1 MSSHIEQ
8 LLRPSRRHRAAFS
21 ALCLE
26 RVLPVYRGAV
36 RRSQSAERQ
45 VQSVIDQAWIYASTG
60 ELGVGAAAATEAV
73 GAVLDA
79 YDDVASP
86 TEEAGA
92 QVLTA
97 AKRLGHSL
105 LRDEPGMTQAA
116 VQACLEAVA
125 VIDENDTGMEEEE
138 EAWQRE
144 ALPRVLQ
151 LPAGDLTRDVV
162 HAAVGGDIEPAWLD
176 RWDR

>member
-1 MSSHIEQ
+1 MSGYIEK
-8 LLRPSRRHRAAFS
+8 LLRASGRNRAAFA
-21 ALCLE
+21 ALCVE

-36 RRSQSAERQ
+36 RRSRSAEPQ
-45 VQSVIDQAWIYASTG
+45 VQSVLDQAWIYASTG
-60 ELGVGAAAATEAV
+60 ELGLGTAAATEAV
-73 GAVLDA
+73 SAVLDS

-86 TEEAGA
+86 TEEAAA
-92 QVLTA
+92 QVVTA

-105 LRDEPGMTQAA
+105 LQDEPGMTQAA
-116 VQACLEAVA
+116 VEACLEAVA

-144 ALPRVLQ
+144 ALLRVLQ
-151 LPAGDLTRDVV
+151 LPARDLTRDVV
-162 HAAVGGDIEPAWLD
+162 HAAVGGNTEPAWLD